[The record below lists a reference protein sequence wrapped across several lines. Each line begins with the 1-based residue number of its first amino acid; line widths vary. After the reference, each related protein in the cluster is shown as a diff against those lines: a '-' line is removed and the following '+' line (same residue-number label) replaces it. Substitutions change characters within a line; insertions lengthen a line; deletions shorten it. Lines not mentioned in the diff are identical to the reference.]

1 MIYDCQTNIEFEI
14 KKSSYSIYYSAL
26 FLKKIKLKVVPESH
40 RSKEIIFN
48 NSWIYYKR
56 RKIAV

>member
-1 MIYDCQTNIEFEI
+1 MIVKLISSLRR
-14 KKSSYSIYYSAL
+14 KSSYSIIYYSAL
-26 FLKKIKLKVVPESH
+26 FLKKIKLKVVAKSH
-40 RSKEIIFN
+40 RSKGIIFN